1 MQAEIKLTKSVIFEL
16 VTAAVEA
23 YVVKHDY
30 SRTIAVETF
39 AYLFGK
45 VNKRLPLKCTIE
57 HISIET
63 SAKKRRGSVGVTE
76 VSYDFKRELA
86 SLFGDSF
93 DYIGTMH
100 THPWLKGETFTGG
113 TEEKPEEIKVETAE
127 HVRRH
132 QLFLLSDADHKCE
145 VNRHFSVGKRDFSL
159 ACTVTLFAMQ
169 RANDHKEL
177 LSDAMPNLHELTLGN
192 LKVWFYMQA
201 FEHIRSDQ
209 LTDEQIKLFGQYG
222 LEYQKYIR
230 CEKLPIPIDTYFDK
244 NELSQTFKDKGFG
257 RFFIHEDNKQGLY
270 LQKASAE
277 TRLQYKG

>member
-45 VNKRLPLKCTIE
+45 VNKKLPLKCTIE

-63 SAKKRRGSVGVTE
+63 SAKKRRGSVGVKK

-86 SLFGDSF
+86 NLFGDSF

-100 THPWLKGETFTGG
+100 THPWLKGEESGSG
-113 TEEKPEEIKVETAE
+113 PIETAE
-127 HVRRH
+127 QVRRH
-132 QLFLLSDADHKCE
+132 QLFLLSDADHACE

-169 RANDHKEL
+169 RANDRKDYS
-177 LSDAMPNLHELTLGN
+177 SDEMPNLYELTLGN
-192 LKVWFYMQA
+192 LKIWFYMQA
-201 FEHIRSDQ
+201 FEHIKSDQ
-209 LTDEQIKLFGQYG
+209 LTDEQIKLFGKYG
-222 LEYQKYIR
+222 LEYQKYKKF
-230 CEKLPIPIDTYFDK
+230 EKLPIPIDTSFDK
-244 NELSQTFKDKGFG
+244 TELLQTFIAAGFG
-257 RFFIHEDNKQGLY
+257 RFSIDEDNNQGLY

-277 TRLQYKG
+277 TRLQYKD

>member
-1 MQAEIKLTKSVIFEL
+1 MQAEIKLTKSAIFEL

-39 AYLFGK
+39 AYLFGR
-45 VNKRLPLKCTIE
+45 VNKKLPLKCTIE

-63 SAKKRRGSVGVTE
+63 SAKKRRGSVEVNK

-100 THPWLKGETFTGG
+100 THPWLKGETFTRWKA
-113 TEEKPEEIKVETAE
+113 EKSEEIKIETAE

-132 QLFLLSDADHKCE
+132 QLFLLSDADHNCE
-145 VNRHFSVGKRDFSL
+145 VGRYFSVGNRDFSL
-159 ACTVTLFAMQ
+159 ACTLTLFAMQ
-169 RANDHKEL
+169 RANDRKEL
-177 LSDAMPNLHELTLGN
+177 SADEAHNLYELTLGN
-192 LKVWFYMQA
+192 LKIWFYMQA
-201 FEHIRSDQ
+201 FEHIKSDN
-209 LTDEQIKLFGQYG
+209 LTDEQIQLFGKYG
-222 LEYQKYIR
+222 LEYQKYKN
-230 CEKLPIPIDTYFDK
+230 CKTLPIPIDTCFDK
-244 NELSQTFKDKGFG
+244 DELTQTFRDEGFG
-257 RFFIHEDNKQGLY
+257 RFSIDEDKNQGLY

-277 TRLQYKG
+277 TRLHYKD